1 MSGGTRHLFRDGFIG
16 IGDPMFGVASRHE
29 RASALGTFGSV
40 IGVAAVAGQI
50 LGGTIISRLH
60 GPVGSAAA
68 PGRRV
73 AGEFRAWEEG
83 GRRLSVDPYIKSN
96 TYVS

>member
-29 RASALGTFGSV
+29 RASALGIFGSV

-50 LGGTIISRLH
+50 LGGHHHFSASWPGGKRCCA
-60 GPVGSAAA
+60 GSARGWRI
-68 PGRRV
+68 PRMGRRRTS
-73 AGEFRAWEEG
+73 AER
-83 GRRLSVDPYIKSN
+83 
-96 TYVS
+96 

>member
-29 RASALGTFGSV
+29 RASALGIFGSV

-50 LGGTIISRLH
+50 LG
-60 GPVGSAAA
+60 A
-68 PGRRV
+68 PSFPGFMARREALLRRV
-73 AGEFRAWEEG
+73 GAWLENSAHG
-83 GRRLSVDPYIKSN
+83 KKADVG
-96 TYVS
+96 